1 MGGLGFWILVRFLP
15 CLEVGGGGEFLG
27 LRDVQDNIFSGLLQI
42 VEFSITPFVSL
53 DNSSAVK

>member
-1 MGGLGFWILVRFLP
+1 MGRLGDRILVRFFP
-15 CLEVGGGGEFLG
+15 CLEVGWGGEFLG